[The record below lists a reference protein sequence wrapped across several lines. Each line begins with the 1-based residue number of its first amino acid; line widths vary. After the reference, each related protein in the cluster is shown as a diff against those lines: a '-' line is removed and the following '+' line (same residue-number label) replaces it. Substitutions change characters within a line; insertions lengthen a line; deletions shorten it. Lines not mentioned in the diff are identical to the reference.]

1 MEDLDFTR
9 RMLEAGKL
17 LNILSRSPRRSRLR
31 APAGRRLLDDRLFG
45 AEAPSDA
52 GI

>member
-17 LNILSRSPRRSRLR
+17 LNILSRSRVWSEASRRFRRPSRH
-31 APAGRRLLDDRLFG
+31 F
-45 AEAPSDA
+45 
-52 GI
+52 